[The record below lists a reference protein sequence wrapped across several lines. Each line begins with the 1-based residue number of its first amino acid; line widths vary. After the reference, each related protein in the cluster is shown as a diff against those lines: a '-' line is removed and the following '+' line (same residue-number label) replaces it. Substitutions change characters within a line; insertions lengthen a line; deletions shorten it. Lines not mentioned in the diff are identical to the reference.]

1 MTSCIIYS
9 KNPPLYKSNLE
20 ENTPEFNLNALNKL
34 IKGEKEIEFVNSK
47 TEKAKKLKNDYVLI
61 IEDDFDTIAKLI
73 KYSCDSGEVANTLI
87 CTDADSAHSFLKD
100 TPKEPDLITLDFQ
113 LRNDDQ
119 FIEETTKLY
128 QEIKLN
134 WKNVPVVGITNFET
148 KSNRKGITELI
159 KLINGFSD
167 SVYDKPFIWNAL
179 PTILRDKI
187 RITHLNRDIKKIKLE
202 SEKKEQLI
210 ETLEAKSNA
219 DYAQLYF
226 NRKIEVTKIE
236 AIKPA
241 EIYRKYNLVSSN
253 SFVVKCLLFKA
264 LANAATDDPVIISGS
279 SGSGKDIIPKV
290 IHDNSSRKHKK
301 YEVYDCTKADGA
313 DTNIVLTA
321 LFGALKGSATGVDAQ
336 LGVLK
341 RNNEGT
347 IFLDEL
353 HHLPMDIQKMLLRVI
368 QNKEITPLGGKPEAI
383 DIRIIAGTNQD
394 INQLV
399 SDGKFH
405 SDLFSRLCRDI
416 INVPTLAQRGKEE
429 ITLIAKSYLQKYCE
443 SNHIDHKNFTEKAI
457 QKLTDYSYPSF
468 HIRELEGVV
477 ANAAKY
483 VSGKTIDEDD
493 IVFELPE
500 FTSTTNSKRYTK
512 NETSSSNNHDALKA
526 YSRNKSKE
534 WLRCIITAI
543 GELKGKE
550 NITSR
555 EIITVFVS
563 PSGGSYGSDASFSPA
578 IKEHIENFLFLLDT
592 DEFIKQ
598 KEEALK
604 LKVIRWAYEKQISKR
619 SK

>member
-47 TEKAKKLKNDYVLI
+47 TEKAKKLKNDYVFI

-73 KYSCDSGEVANTLI
+73 KYSCDSGEVANTII

-100 TPKEPDLITLDFQ
+100 TQKEPDLITLDFQ

-134 WKNVPVVGITNFET
+134 WKDVPVVGITNFET

-210 ETLEAKSNA
+210 ENLEAKSNA

-226 NRKIEVTKIE
+226 NRKIEITKIE
-236 AIKPA
+236 AITPA
-241 EIYRKYNLVSSN
+241 DIYRKYNLVSSN

-264 LANAATDDPVIISGS
+264 LANAKTDDPLIVAGAI
-279 SGSGKDIIPKV
+279 GSGKNEIPKI
-290 IHDNSSRKHKK
+290 IHDNSSRKHSK
-301 YEVYDCTKADGA
+301 YEVYDCTKADA
-313 DTNIVLTA
+313 SDPKIIVTE
-321 LFGALKGSATGVDAQ
+321 LFGAVKGFIQGTDAQ
-336 LGVLK
+336 PGVLK
-341 RNNEGT
+341 RNNNGT

-353 HHLPMDIQKMLLRVI
+353 HHLSLDVQKMFLRVI
-368 QNKEITPLGGKPEAI
+368 ENKEITPLGGKPETI
-383 DIRIIAGTNQD
+383 DVRIIAGTNQN
-394 INQLV
+394 INQLI

-405 SDLFSRLCRDI
+405 SDLYSRLCKDI
-416 INVPTLAQRGKEE
+416 INVPTLAQRGKDE
-429 ITLIAKSYLQKYCE
+429 IILIAKSYLQKYCE
-443 SNHIDHKNFTEKAI
+443 KNKIENKSFSSEAI
-457 QKLTDYSYPSF
+457 QKLSEYAYP
-468 HIRELEGVV
+468 HYNIRELEGVI
-477 ANAAKY
+477 ANAVKY
-483 VSGKTIDEDD
+483 VSANIISDAD
-493 IVFELPE
+493 IVFDLPE
-500 FTSTTNSKRYTK
+500 FTSSSQIPDQKKVEPKGTTTDN
-512 NETSSSNNHDALKA
+512 ALKSYEMSKSGKWLLCVINA
-526 YSRNKSKE
+526 IKSVDAAEKISSRSVIK
-534 WLRCIITAI
+534 
-543 GELKGKE
+543 
-550 NITSR
+550 
-555 EIITVFVS
+555 VFVS
-563 PSGGSYGSDASFSPA
+563 PSGGNYTSEQSFSQA
-578 IKEHIENFLFLLDT
+578 INEHIENFLFLLET
-592 DEFIKQ
+592 PEFQEHKAI
-598 KEEALK
+598 AMK
-604 LKVIRWAYEKQISKR
+604 LLVIRKAYQNKQGNNKR
-619 SK
+619 